1 MGQQPNMPL
10 EIEDLPRRKAAP
22 GAARR
27 WSPDRP
33 GDLAGPSDVP
43 SGGAFGRPG
52 PDAGYALRLLR
63 DRELPTATGEARHDL
78 EVAIAAL
85 MTARASWF
93 GRAPMVEDA
102 EVAEALLGVGDAG
115 ASWRTAWTA
124 GLAHKPHRT
133 THLVDAVDWE
143 ALLATPDEVRARIKA
158 GDTLVGQR
166 ATGNG

>member
-27 WSPDRP
+27 WSPNRP

-63 DRELPTATGEARHDL
+63 DRDLPTTAGESRKDL
-78 EVAIAAL
+78 EVAVAAL
-85 MTARASWF
+85 MTARASRL
-93 GRAPMVEDA
+93 GRAPMGTDA
-102 EVAEALLGVGDAG
+102 EAAEALLGVGDADP
-115 ASWRTAWTA
+115 SWRTAWTA
-124 GLAHKPHRT
+124 GLAHGRHRAT
-133 THLVDAVDWE
+133 MLVDASDRA
-143 ALLATPDEVRARIKA
+143 ALLSTPEEIRARRGS
-158 GDTLVGQR
+158 GDRLVGQP
-166 ATGNG
+166 APGTG